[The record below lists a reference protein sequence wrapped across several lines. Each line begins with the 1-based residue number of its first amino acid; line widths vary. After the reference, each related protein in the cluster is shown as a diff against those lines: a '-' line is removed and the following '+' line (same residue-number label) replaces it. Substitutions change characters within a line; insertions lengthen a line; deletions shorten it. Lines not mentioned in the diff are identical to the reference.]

1 MFQSKFSIDYTIGF
15 FLLFSFFRPNSNYL
29 TTWTIMRLSG
39 KLECK
44 ISDINSALG
53 AIIKN
58 FCTFTKF
65 IVNF

>member
-1 MFQSKFSIDYTIGF
+1 MDYTIGF

-29 TTWTIMRLSG
+29 TTRTIMHLSG

-44 ISDINSALG
+44 IFGINSTLG
-53 AIIKN
+53 AITKN
-58 FCTFTKF
+58 FCIFTKS